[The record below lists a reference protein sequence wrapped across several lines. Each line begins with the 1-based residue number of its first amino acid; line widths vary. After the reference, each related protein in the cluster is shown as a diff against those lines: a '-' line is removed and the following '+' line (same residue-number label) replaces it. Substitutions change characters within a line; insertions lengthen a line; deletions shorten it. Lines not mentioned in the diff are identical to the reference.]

1 MRLGEGSLRGTRAR
15 CKCSLLGF
23 PAAEARERLS
33 QSAGLFNG
41 REDRCEDAFSQTGRC
56 CLAPR
61 NRGVLLE
68 WMW

>member
-23 PAAEARERLS
+23 PAAEARLS